1 MDRRAT
7 YPGERMIV
15 LAEQRREW
23 RAGLSA
29 LVVVCGA
36 TIGSWLVL
44 SSPQDPSRLG
54 ASVVPAAHAATMFA
68 DQPVQPHRLNRA
80 GPVQEAQANTMPK
93 QQTGGEAGTG
103 MPQGT
108 SQGGQQMQTSTPLT
122 HDDIVKV
129 QERLKSLGYDPGT
142 ADGRPGKQTLAA
154 LNDYRKSL
162 GLQPT
167 DTVDRQ
173 AVAPLTP

>member
-1 MDRRAT
+1 
-7 YPGERMIV
+7 MII

-29 LVVVCGA
+29 VVVVFGA
-36 TIGSWLVL
+36 TIGSWMVL
-44 SSPQDPSRLG
+44 SAPQDPSLLG
-54 ASVVPAAHAATMFA
+54 ASVVPAADAASLFA

-93 QQTGGEAGTG
+93 QETGGGTG
-103 MPQGT
+103 MPQGE
-108 SQGGQQMQTSTPLT
+108 QMQTSAPLT

-142 ADGRPGKQTLAA
+142 ADGRPGKRTLDA
-154 LNDYRKSL
+154 LNEYRKSL
-162 GLQPT
+162 GLQAT
-167 DTVDRQ
+167 QTVDRQ

>member
-7 YPGERMIV
+7 YPGERMII

-29 LVVVCGA
+29 VVVVFGA

-44 SSPQDPSRLG
+44 SAPQDPARLA
-54 ASVVPAAHAATMFA
+54 ASVVPAADAASLFA
-68 DQPVQPHRLNRA
+68 EQPVRPHRLNRA

-93 QQTGGEAGTG
+93 QETGGEAGAG
-103 MPQGT
+103 MPQGE
-108 SQGGQQMQTSTPLT
+108 QMQSSAPLT
-122 HDDIVKV
+122 HEDIVKV
-129 QERLKSLGYDPGT
+129 QERLKSLGYDPGA
-142 ADGRPGKQTLAA
+142 ADGQPGKRTLEA
-154 LNDYRKSL
+154 LNEYRHSL

-167 DTVDRQ
+167 QTVDRQ

>member
-7 YPGERMIV
+7 YPGERMII

-29 LVVVCGA
+29 VAVVLGA

-44 SSPQDPSRLG
+44 SSPQDPSKLG
-54 ASVVPAAHAATMFA
+54 ASVVPRAEAASFFA
-68 DQPVQPHRLNRA
+68 EQPVQPHRLNRA
-80 GPVQEAQANTMPK
+80 GPVQEAQADTMPK
-93 QQTGGEAGTG
+93 QNSGGAGA
-103 MPQGT
+103 PQGK
-108 SQGGQQMQTSTPLT
+108 QMQTSLPLT
-122 HDDIVKV
+122 HDDLVKV

-142 ADGRPGKQTLAA
+142 ADGKPGKRTVEA
-154 LNDYRKSL
+154 LNEYRKSL
-162 GLQPT
+162 GLQPVE
-167 DTVDRQ
+167 TVDRQ

>member
-1 MDRRAT
+1 MDRVDLDRRAT
-7 YPGERMIV
+7 YPGERMII

-29 LVVVCGA
+29 VVVVFGA

-44 SSPQDPSRLG
+44 SAPQDPSRLG
-54 ASVVPAAHAATMFA
+54 ASVVPAADAASLFA

-80 GPVQEAQANTMPK
+80 GPVLEAQANTMPK
-93 QQTGGEAGTG
+93 QDTGGAGAA
-103 MPQGT
+103 PP
-108 SQGGQQMQTSTPLT
+108 GQEMMVSTPLT

-129 QERLKSLGYDPGT
+129 QQRLKSLGYDPGT
-142 ADGRPGKQTLAA
+142 ADGRPGKRTVEA
-154 LNDYRKSL
+154 LNEYRKSL
-162 GLQPT
+162 GLQAVET
-167 DTVDRQ
+167 IDRQ

>member
-7 YPGERMIV
+7 YPGERMII

-29 LVVVCGA
+29 VVVVFGA

-44 SSPQDPSRLG
+44 SAPQDPTLLG
-54 ASVVPAAHAATMFA
+54 ASVVPAAEAASLFA
-68 DQPVQPHRLNRA
+68 EQPVQPHRLNRA

-93 QQTGGEAGTG
+93 QDTGGQAGEG
-103 MPQGT
+103 M
-108 SQGGQQMQTSTPLT
+108 SHGQQMQASDPLT
-122 HDDIVKV
+122 HDDLVQV
-129 QERLKSLGYDPGT
+129 QEKLKALGHDPGR
-142 ADGRPGKQTLAA
+142 ADGKAGRRTLEA
-154 LNDYRKSL
+154 LNEYRKTL
-162 GLQPT
+162 GLQPV
-167 DTVDRQ
+167 DAIDRQ

>member
-7 YPGERMIV
+7 YPGERMII
-15 LAEQRREW
+15 LAEERREW

-29 LVVVCGA
+29 VVVVIGA

-44 SSPQDPSRLG
+44 SAPQDASRLG
-54 ASVVPAAHAATMFA
+54 LVPAADAASLFA

-80 GPVQEAQANTMPK
+80 GPVQEAQATMAPK
-93 QQTGGEAGTG
+93 QDTGGADTG
-103 MPQGT
+103 MPQGE
-108 SQGGQQMQTSTPLT
+108 QMQASTPLT

-142 ADGRPGKQTLAA
+142 ADGRPGKRTLEA
-154 LNDYRKSL
+154 LNEYRKSL
-162 GLQPT
+162 GLQAT
-167 DTVDRQ
+167 QAIDRQ

>member
-7 YPGERMIV
+7 YPGERMII

-29 LVVVCGA
+29 VVVVFGA

-44 SSPQDPSRLG
+44 SAPQEPSTLG
-54 ASVVPAAHAATMFA
+54 SSVIPAADAASLFA
-68 DQPVQPHRLNRA
+68 DQPIQPHRLNRA

-93 QQTGGEAGTG
+93 QDTGGESGTG
-103 MPQGT
+103 MPQ
-108 SQGGQQMQTSTPLT
+108 GQQMQTSTPLT
-122 HDDIVKV
+122 HDDLVKV
-129 QERLKSLGYDPGT
+129 QEKLKSLGYDPGT
-142 ADGRPGKQTLAA
+142 ADGRPGKRTLEA
-154 LNDYRKSL
+154 LNEYRKSL

-167 DTVDRQ
+167 QTVDRQ

>member
-7 YPGERMIV
+7 YPGERMII

-29 LVVVCGA
+29 VVVVFGA

-44 SSPQDPSRLG
+44 SAPQDPDLLG
-54 ASVVPAAHAATMFA
+54 SSVVPAADAASLFA
-68 DQPVQPHRLNRA
+68 DQPIQPHRLNRA

-93 QQTGGEAGTG
+93 QDIGGEAGEA
-103 MPQGT
+103 PP
-108 SQGGQQMQTSTPLT
+108 GQQMMVSTPLT

-142 ADGRPGKQTLAA
+142 ADGRPGKRTVEA
-154 LNDYRKSL
+154 LNEYRKSL
-162 GLQPT
+162 GLQP
-167 DTVDRQ
+167 VQSIDRQ

>member
-29 LVVVCGA
+29 MVVVLGA
-36 TIGSWLVL
+36 TIGSWLAL
-44 SSPQDPSRLG
+44 SAPPDPSRLNLI
-54 ASVVPAAHAATMFA
+54 PAAEAASLFA
-68 DQPVQPHRLNRA
+68 EQPGTLHRLNRA
-80 GPVQEAQANTMPK
+80 GPVQEAQATTTPE
-93 QQTGGEAGTG
+93 QQPGGTG
-103 MPQGT
+103 EP
-108 SQGGQQMQTSTPLT
+108 MQTSAPLT
-122 HDDIVKV
+122 HDDLVRV
-129 QERLKSLGYDPGT
+129 QARLKALGYDPGT
-142 ADGRPGKQTLAA
+142 ADGRADQRTLEA
-154 LNDYRKSL
+154 LNEYRKSL

-167 DTVDRQ
+167 QSVDRQ

>member
-7 YPGERMIV
+7 YPGERMII

-29 LVVVCGA
+29 VVLVFGA

-44 SSPQDPSRLG
+44 SAPQDPSRLG
-54 ASVVPAAHAATMFA
+54 SSVLPAAEAASLFA
-68 DQPVQPHRLNRA
+68 EEPIQPHRLNRA
-80 GPVQEAQANTMPK
+80 GPIQEAQANTMPK
-93 QQTGGEAGTG
+93 QDTGGTSV
-103 MPQGT
+103 PQGE
-108 SQGGQQMQTSTPLT
+108 QMQASGPLT

-129 QERLKSLGYDPGT
+129 QERLKALGYDPGT
-142 ADGRPGKQTLAA
+142 ADGRPGKRTVEA
-154 LNDYRKSL
+154 LNEYRKSL
-162 GLQPT
+162 GLQP
-167 DTVDRQ
+167 VQSIDRQ

>member
-29 LVVVCGA
+29 VVVVFGA

-44 SSPQDPSRLG
+44 SAPQDPSMLG
-54 ASVVPAAHAATMFA
+54 SSVIPAVDAASLFA
-68 DQPVQPHRLNRA
+68 EQPIQPHRLNRA

-93 QQTGGEAGTG
+93 QNTGGESGTG
-103 MPQGT
+103 MPQGE
-108 SQGGQQMQTSTPLT
+108 QMQTSTPLT
-122 HDDIVKV
+122 HDDLVKV
-129 QERLKSLGYDPGT
+129 QEKLKSLGYDPGT
-142 ADGRPGKQTLAA
+142 ADGRPGKRTLEA
-154 LNDYRKSL
+154 LNEYRKSL

-167 DTVDRQ
+167 QTVDRQ

>member
-1 MDRRAT
+1 MKQRGT
-7 YPGERMIV
+7 YPGERMII

-29 LVVVCGA
+29 VVAVLGA

-44 SSPQDPSRLG
+44 SAPQDAANLS
-54 ASVVPAAHAATMFA
+54 ASVVPAAEAASLFA
-68 DQPVQPHRLNRA
+68 DQTAQPRRLTRA
-80 GPVQEAQANTMPK
+80 GPIQEAQANTMPEPK
-93 QQTGGEAGTG
+93 TQSG
-103 MPQGT
+103 PQL
-108 SQGGQQMQTSTPLT
+108 QLSTPLQ

-129 QERLKSLGYDPGT
+129 QERLKGLGYDPGT
-142 ADGRPGKQTLAA
+142 ADGKPGKQTLQA

-167 DTVDRQ
+167 DVVDRQ
-173 AVAPLTP
+173 AVAPLMP

>member
-1 MDRRAT
+1 MDSRAT

-29 LVVVCGA
+29 LVVVFGA

-44 SSPQDPSRLG
+44 SAPQDPSKLG
-54 ASVVPAAHAATMFA
+54 TSVVPAAEAASFFA
-68 DQPVQPHRLNRA
+68 EQPIQPDRLNRA

-93 QQTGGEAGTG
+93 KDGPNDPSGTG
-103 MPQGT
+103 MPQG
-108 SQGGQQMQTSTPLT
+108 QQIQASTPLG
-122 HDDIVKV
+122 HHDIVEI
-129 QERLKSLGYDPGT
+129 QERLKALGYDPGKI
-142 ADGRPGKQTLAA
+142 DGRPGKLTLDA
-154 LNDYRKSL
+154 LNAYRETL
-162 GLQPT
+162 GLQPSE
-167 DTVDRQ
+167 TVDRQ

>member
-1 MDRRAT
+1 MSRRAT

-29 LVVVCGA
+29 LVAVLGA

-44 SSPQDPSRLG
+44 SAPQDASMLG
-54 ASVVPAAHAATMFA
+54 PSVVARADAASLFA
-68 DQPVQPHRLNRA
+68 DQPVQPHRLTRA

-93 QQTGGEAGTG
+93 QDQIEGSAH
-103 MPQGT
+103 MPQG
-108 SQGGQQMQTSTPLT
+108 QQTQASTPLA
-122 HDDIVKV
+122 HDDIVQV

-142 ADGRPGKQTLAA
+142 ADGRPGKRTLQA
-154 LNDYRKSL
+154 LNEYRESL
-162 GLQPT
+162 GLQPAQ
-167 DTVDRQ
+167 TVDRQ